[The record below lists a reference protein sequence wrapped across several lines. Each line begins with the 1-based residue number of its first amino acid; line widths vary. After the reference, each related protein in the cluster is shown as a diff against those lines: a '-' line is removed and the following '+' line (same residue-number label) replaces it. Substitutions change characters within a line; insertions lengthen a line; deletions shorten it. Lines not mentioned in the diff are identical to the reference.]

1 MADQASLRIL
11 WQPMPPALAAF
22 RSAFL
27 TASTWAQCTASDPEL
42 ARAIEQWT
50 PEQTVEDAIARLRS
64 RRALERRG
72 LLRRQASTETET
84 DDD

>member
-1 MADQASLRIL
+1 MADQSSLRVL

-27 TASTWAQCTASDPEL
+27 TATTWAQCTASDTEL

-50 PEQTVEDAIARLRS
+50 PEQTVEDALARLRS

-72 LLRRQASTETET
+72 LLRRKAEAGDDS